1 MFATVILNTHQH
13 RHGPAFALRSGYLT
27 DFYNKEGWIS
37 ELYEDMR
44 LYEAMK
50 FENDTQINLAE
61 AQLSTGS
68 NQYLQLIENIYLKLF
83 KDNLIGY
90 LARGN
95 QVTK

>member
-44 LYEAMK
+44 RYETMK

-61 AQLSTGS
+61 AQLSTGRKE
-68 NQYLQLIENIYLKLF
+68 NLQLMENIHLKLF

-90 LARGN
+90 LAKGN
-95 QVTK
+95 KVTK

>member
-1 MFATVILNTHQH
+1 
-13 RHGPAFALRSGYLT
+13 
-27 DFYNKEGWIS
+27 
-37 ELYEDMR
+37 MR